1 MMERLLAAL
10 QQLISFVVV
19 GGLAFVVVGGLAFV
33 ADAGGFNVLRYA
45 GPDGHGIMYDQAV
58 TAKLVSTAL
67 GVLVAWLGNRYWTL
81 KDTRREQVHH
91 EVLIFLAVSAVGGL
105 IAMGCL
111 GFSHYVLG
119 LTSKLADNISANGV
133 GLVLA
138 TLFRFWGYKTLVFV
152 AGKPA
157 EDVEVEAI
165 DAPPAA

>member
-1 MMERLLAAL
+1 
-10 QQLISFVVV
+10 
-19 GGLAFVVVGGLAFV
+19 
-33 ADAGGFNVLRYA
+33 
-45 GPDGHGIMYDQAV
+45 MYDQAV

>member
-1 MMERLLAAL
+1 MCIRD
-10 QQLISFVVV
+10 S
-19 GGLAFVVVGGLAFV
+19 
-33 ADAGGFNVLRYA
+33 
-45 GPDGHGIMYDQAV
+45 
-58 TAKLVSTAL
+58 
-67 GVLVAWLGNRYWTL
+67 
-81 KDTRREQVHH
+81 TRREQVHH

>member
-1 MMERLLAAL
+1 MSTPAEKPLPPKKGFVQRVLDAR
-10 QQLISFVVV
+10 QQLFS
-19 GGLAFVVVGGLAFV
+19 FVVVGGLAFV

-45 GPDGHGIMYDQAV
+45 GPDGHGILHTQAV
-58 TAKLVSTAL
+58 TAKLISTAL
-67 GVLVAWLGNRYWTL
+67 GVLVAWLGNRYWTF

-119 LTSKLADNISANGV
+119 LQNKLADNVSANGV

-138 TLFRFWGYKTLVFV
+138 TLFRFWGYKRLVFV
-152 AGKPA
+152 AGKPS
-157 EDVEVEAI
+157 DVSAT
-165 DAPPAA
+165 PQL